1 MYECPICIRIILSE
15 HILIPSKTEGRKAM
29 MRLEEIRNKKELISV
44 IDWDMT
50 PEEAVTRYLEWGNNW
65 THGKNLVRSKS
76 DVSFY
81 FVVNTWDSPPRIYF
95 IQRNSEEA
103 LELAAFQIPDDIKA
117 RFLDSVGH
125 QKGVYAINEEI
136 RSWLE
141 QELYGHDG
149 NESRH

>member
-1 MYECPICIRIILSE
+1 
-15 HILIPSKTEGRKAM
+15 M
-29 MRLEEIRNKKELISV
+29 MRLEEIRNRKELTSV

-65 THGKNLVRSKS
+65 THGKNLVRSKN
-76 DVSFY
+76 DVSLY

-103 LELAAFQIPDDIKA
+103 LELAAFHIPDDIKA
-117 RFLDSVGH
+117 RFLDSVSH

-149 NESRH
+149 KESRH